1 MHGIRF
7 KGQESL
13 LPPHRTTLKQLF
25 HTAGRISPI
34 LPALLQCKLAS
45 PSQPLHYHCNT
56 KGLIKGLSLRALSEP
71 FSHLFALGIKKE
83 TGLTASVLGFI
94 KKIHLEFSAFA
105 ALCISSCQ
113 IRGRGSITSGYQT
126 KALTP
131 EIIPPP

>member
-1 MHGIRF
+1 
-7 KGQESL
+7 
-13 LPPHRTTLKQLF
+13 
-25 HTAGRISPI
+25 
-34 LPALLQCKLAS
+34 
-45 PSQPLHYHCNT
+45 
-56 KGLIKGLSLRALSEP
+56 
-71 FSHLFALGIKKE
+71 LFALGIKKE

>member
-56 KGLIKGLSLRALSEP
+56 KGLIKSLSPRALSEP
-71 FSHLFALGIKKE
+71 FSHLFVLGIKKE
-83 TGLTASVLGFI
+83 TGLTASVLSFI
-94 KKIHLEFSAFA
+94 IHLEFSAFA